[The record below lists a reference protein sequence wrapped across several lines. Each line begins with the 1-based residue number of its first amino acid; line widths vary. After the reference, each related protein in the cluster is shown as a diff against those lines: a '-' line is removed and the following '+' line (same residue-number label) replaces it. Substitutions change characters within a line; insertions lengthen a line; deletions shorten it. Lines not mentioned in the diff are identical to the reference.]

1 MRLPSFAY
9 PENLKVAEEEQ
20 EVIELAPGETSL
32 HFFQRVYRSTSQPM
46 SRRMSAAREAIAH
59 EHPRMSAVS
68 VGYLTGNTFAE
79 RLDRALDRSER
90 ARLIEGRA
98 IEVEYHN

>member
-32 HFFQRVYRSTSQPM
+32 HFFQRVYRSTRQPM
-46 SRRMSAAREAIAH
+46 ARRMSAAREAIAH
-59 EHPRMSAVS
+59 EHPRLSAVG
-68 VGYLTGNTFAE
+68 VNYWAGDTFAA
-79 RLDRALDRSER
+79 RLER
-90 ARLIEGRA
+90 ASQRSQKVIEGRA
-98 IEVEYHN
+98 IEIRDEE